1 MKLIFNKR
9 TLPWLLVLSAL
20 SLTGNILSLTLP
32 RISADAVNQLFQG
45 SLDLSDFQLQFLLF
59 TGGIFVLALL
69 QIVLTS
75 ILAENVAAGI
85 RDRLIK
91 KISELDYQ
99 TVRQITTAK
108 ILTNITSDVDAIKL
122 IFSQGVV
129 AVFSALILIVGAAI
143 SMMSINLEL
152 GLVVSAVIPLLLG
165 TFFIIFKS
173 INKFF
178 KVSQENIDKL
188 NKTINESIVGAPLT
202 KVLNSGSW
210 EIEKFS
216 GVNLQTKNTNFRII
230 LGFASLIPLIT
241 IITNFTILAVVY
253 FGGSSVIDFFNSLTS
268 GTGAAGLAP
277 GEYSAFFNYIA
288 TFIAPIFI
296 LGFVSSNIARS
307 IASVT
312 RINETLKIKNAQ
324 IRGTKKLQIK
334 GELEFKKVSL
344 VSENKSILNEISFAI
359 KAGSKTA
366 IVGPTASGKSQIFN
380 LIAGLLLP
388 TKGKIILDGVE
399 LNQIDATDFYKQV
412 ALVFQDSIIF
422 NSSLKENIVFSSYT
436 DTLDLDKAINT
447 ADLSDFIKAQP
458 DGLETMVAERGSSL
472 SGGQKQRLT
481 LARALAVNPKLLLL
495 DDFTA
500 RVDMQTEKRIL
511 ANLDK
516 NYPGITLISITQ
528 KIEPIKNY
536 DKILLIMEGSLI
548 AQGTH
553 EQLLRESFEYRQI
566 YNSQKTIS

>member
-20 SLTGNILSLTLP
+20 ALAGNVLSLTLP
-32 RISADAVNQLFQG
+32 RVSADAVNQLFQG

-59 TGGIFVLALL
+59 TGGIFILALL
-69 QIVLTS
+69 QIILTN
-75 ILAENVAAGI
+75 ILAENVAAGV
-85 RDRLIK
+85 RNNLIK
-91 KISELDYQ
+91 KVSELDYQ
-99 TVRQITTAK
+99 IVRQITTAK

-143 SMMSINLEL
+143 SMMSINLQL
-152 GLVVSAVIPLLLG
+152 GLVVSAVIPMLLG
-165 TFFIIFKS
+165 VFFIIFKS
-173 INKFF
+173 ISKFF

-216 GVNLQTKNTNFRII
+216 GINLQTKNTNFRII

-253 FGGSSVIDFFNSLTS
+253 FGGSSVIDYFNSLTS
-268 GTGAAGLAP
+268 ASGAAGLAP

-307 IASVT
+307 TASVT

-324 IRGTKKLQIK
+324 TRGTMKMQIA
-334 GELEFKKVSL
+334 GDLEFKKVSL
-344 VSENKSILNEISFAI
+344 VSGNKSILNEISFAI
-359 KAGSKTA
+359 KAGSRTA

-380 LIAGLLLP
+380 LIAGLLQP
-388 TKGKIILDGVE
+388 TEGKITLDGVE
-399 LNQIDATDFYKQV
+399 LNQIDSTDFYKQV

-422 NSSLKENIVFSSYT
+422 NSTLKENIVFSSYT
-436 DTLDLDKAINT
+436 DAQDLDKAILT

-458 DGLETMVAERGSSL
+458 DGLENMVAERGSSL

-481 LARALAVNPKLLLL
+481 LARALVVNPKLLLL

-528 KIEPIKNY
+528 KIEPIKSY

-553 EQLLRESFEYRQI
+553 DQLLKESFEYRQI
-566 YNSQKTIS
+566 YNSQKTIT

>member
-1 MKLIFNKR
+1 
-9 TLPWLLVLSAL
+9 
-20 SLTGNILSLTLP
+20 
-32 RISADAVNQLFQG
+32 
-45 SLDLSDFQLQFLLF
+45 
-59 TGGIFVLALL
+59 
-69 QIVLTS
+69 
-75 ILAENVAAGI
+75 
-85 RDRLIK
+85 LIK

-99 TVRQITTAK
+99 IVRQISTAK

-152 GLVVSAVIPLLLG
+152 GLVVSAVIPLLLA

-173 INKFF
+173 INRFF

-268 GTGAAGLAP
+268 GAGPAGLAP

-307 IASVT
+307 TASVT

-344 VSENKSILNEISFAI
+344 VSDNKSILNEISFEI

-380 LIAGLLLP
+380 LIAGLLQP

-436 DTLDLDKAINT
+436 DAQDLDKAVST
-447 ADLSDFIKAQP
+447 ADLSDFIKAQA

-511 ANLDK
+511 GNLDK

-528 KIEPIKNY
+528 KIEPIKSY

-553 EQLLRESFEYRQI
+553 EQLLKESFEYRQI

>member
-1 MKLIFNKR
+1 MKLIFNKS
-9 TLPWLLVLSAL
+9 TLPWLLVLSGL
-20 SLTGNILSLTLP
+20 SLAGNVLSLTLP
-32 RISADAVNQLFQG
+32 RVSADAVNQLFQG

-59 TGGIFVLALL
+59 TSAIFVLALL
-69 QIVLTS
+69 QIVLTN

-85 RDRLIK
+85 RNRLIK
-91 KISELDYQ
+91 KVSELDYQ
-99 TVRQITTAK
+99 VVRQITTAK

-173 INKFF
+173 ISKFF

-210 EIEKFS
+210 EIDKFA

-268 GTGAAGLAP
+268 GAGSTGLAP

-307 IASVT
+307 TASVT
-312 RINETLKIKNAQ
+312 RINDTLKIKNAQ
-324 IRGTKKLQIK
+324 TRGTEKVQIK

-359 KAGSKTA
+359 QAGSKTA

-380 LIAGLLLP
+380 LIAGLLQP
-388 TKGKIILDGVE
+388 TEGKIILDGVE
-399 LNQIDATDFYKQV
+399 LNQIDSTDFYKQV

-436 DTLDLDKAINT
+436 DVQDLDKAIAT

-511 ANLDK
+511 ASLDK

-528 KIEPIKNY
+528 KIEPIKSY

-553 EQLLRESFEYRQI
+553 DQLLEESFEYRQI